1 MDNGTAL
8 LILEE
13 LRKLN
18 DLKKEQNKELEYIGE
33 RLYEIC
39 LQGGMS

>member
-18 DLKKEQNKELEYIGE
+18 ELKKEQNEKLEYIGTK
-33 RLYEIC
+33 LNDIY
-39 LQGGMS
+39 GGML